1 MLSKE
6 WSINFHSLFP
16 TYEIVGFFPEQKKTF
31 LFTGSVRHYS
41 LLSGQIWIEQNLILA
56 STTQSEFERSLF
68 SQTKNADLMNVNN
81 FPLIWLFMDCFFHQW
96 CKIIKCINTFL
107 IYTHRSNKSDEV
119 LDQAWQ
125 KIIGIQQQ
133 KFLPMAK
140 ELHGEDPHQFLRAYS
155 AGK

>member
-1 MLSKE
+1 MKLLVFSLNRKKH
-6 WSINFHSLFP
+6 FYLLVVSLF
-16 TYEIVGFFPEQKKTF
+16 ITF
-31 LFTGSVRHYS
+31 WSDLNWTKFNT
-41 LLSGQIWIEQNLILA
+41 IA

-107 IYTHRSNKSDEV
+107 IYSHRSNKSDEV

>member
-1 MLSKE
+1 MKHKFSFLIPNI
-6 WSINFHSLFP
+6 WNCWFFSLNR
-16 TYEIVGFFPEQKKTF
+16 KKHF
-31 LFTGSVRHYS
+31 YLLVVSYYS

-56 STTQSEFERSLF
+56 STTQSVFERSLF

-125 KIIGIQQQ
+125 KITGIQQQ

-140 ELHGEDPHQFLRAYS
+140 ELHGEDPHQFLRAFS